1 MTTSSTSVAHYR
13 GFREQE
19 PRLLNAFTQ
28 APLSLFKFWVD
39 GTLVSVVEG
48 GEASGFEAAEALAK
62 HYKDAFRGS
71 PELIACIDR
80 AYTGIAVNA
89 TLELG
94 GRPWDAR
101 FFPTHD
107 SSRGVMGVVAI
118 LTDASDR
125 LTAFRVLRTLDIL
138 ASVSRCLARS
148 DDEQSFIREICSQ
161 IQQTRS
167 AAFVGLVDRAD
178 KAKTIQV
185 LTGEGPARAFFL
197 GQHLVWDA
205 VSKAGQSIASDAI
218 RTGRPQVA
226 NDLPASKDCEVW
238 YEAARQFGWSAAL
251 ALPLLSD
258 AASVGVLVLFG
269 ADPFD
274 RQEIPMWEHVATE
287 VIEGIVVLRERA
299 RQRQIAAERG
309 EVDDNYRRLVETA
322 FDIIIVHQDLK
333 VVDINA
339 AGVKHAGA
347 SGRDV
352 LIGAPLMSLIAGDD
366 RQRVLEALV
375 NAQALSAQAQGGLND
390 AAKPVEFKLLGL
402 NASITD
408 VEGVTVPIKHAGSLA
423 QLSVLRD
430 ISQRK
435 KQEKAL
441 FNAKASLDYA
451 QRVANM
457 GSVDLDVASGQ
468 AAWSENAFHILGV
481 DDQRPA
487 GEGFF
492 DVLGAAVGGEQEK
505 VRALLEHIRIKGAP
519 ADAEIRVGNGTLHKT
534 IHIHGIPIYE
544 GRGAANRIFFV
555 LQDLSELRMIERG
568 LKKTTD
574 RLRKAQEIGHLGDFE
589 IDIVNQ
595 QMWLS
600 QAACELLE
608 LRDTETHMSL
618 DAFYKRF
625 APTDHSIIL
634 SNINPVLAGNQ
645 DTFGADAMLAHRDRW
660 ISIEGSRTVS
670 DGELKIIGNVQ
681 DITDRKKVE
690 LNIKQSEARLKRAQQ
705 VARVWEFWWDIE
717 KDCITW
723 SETLSTILGVEPPMQ
738 TLTFDQFMSTMR
750 EQDRQAFKLAAHNT
764 FHHGVPGEVEYLQ
777 SLYSGATVRV
787 VSRWEVSRRNAQ
799 GEVVGISGIT
809 QDVTSLREA
818 QERVAYKERFH
829 VPSGLPNTQVA
840 LDRLAYLLSLGDDD
854 GGGFG
859 IVGLKLLGYK
869 KLRGL
874 LPADKVYGAIKQ
886 AAAESR
892 RAVPDIDLIAKLERG
907 QFIMLVRN
915 VTASS
920 LQAVAARIGGIWT
933 ERFSR
938 QEVGVAVSGVTTCVK
953 CPEEGADLE
962 GIVKLALHRLSDLA
976 S

>member
-1 MTTSSTSVAHYR
+1 MTASTSVAHYR
-13 GFREQE
+13 GFSEQE

-28 APLSLFKFWVD
+28 APLSLFKFWID

-48 GEASGFEAAEALAK
+48 GEASGFEASKALAK
-62 HYKDAFRGS
+62 HYKDAFRES
-71 PELIACIDR
+71 PELVSCIDR
-80 AYTGIAVNA
+80 AYSGAPVNT

-107 SSRGVMGVVAI
+107 STRGVMGVVAI

-148 DDEQSFIREICSQ
+148 DDEASFIHQICTQ
-161 IQQTRS
+161 IEQTRS
-167 AAFVGLVDRAD
+167 AAFIGLVDRRD
-178 KAKTIQV
+178 KTKAIQV
-185 LTGEGPARAFFL
+185 LTGEGRARDFFL
-197 GQHLVWDA
+197 TQNLVWDA
-205 VSKAGQSIASDAI
+205 VSKAGQSIASESI
-218 RTGRPQVA
+218 RTGRPQIA
-226 NDLPASKDCEVW
+226 NHLLGSKECEVW
-238 YEAARQFGWSAAL
+238 YDAARRFGWTAAM

-269 ADPFD
+269 TDSFES
-274 RQEIPMWEHVATE
+274 QEIPMWEHVATE
-287 VIEGIVVLRERA
+287 IIESIVVLRERA
-299 RQRQIAAERG
+299 RQKQIAAERG
-309 EVDDNYRRLVETA
+309 EAEDNYRRLVETA
-322 FDIIIVHQDLK
+322 FDIIIEHQDLK

-352 LIGAPLMSLIAGDD
+352 LIGAPLVSLIAAQD
-366 RQRVLEALV
+366 RQRVLETLLRTQEEGSV
-375 NAQALSAQAQGGLND
+375 D
-390 AAKPVEFKLLGL
+390 VAKPVEFKLLGL
-402 NASITD
+402 NGTVTD
-408 VEGVTVPIKHAGSLA
+408 VEGVTVPIKHAGTSA

-435 KQEKAL
+435 NQEKAL

-457 GSVDLDVASGQ
+457 GSVDLDVVSGK
-468 AAWSENAFHILGV
+468 AAWSANAFHILGFE
-481 DDQRPA
+481 DQRPTD
-487 GEGFF
+487 EGFF
-492 DVLGAAVGGEQEK
+492 DVLNAAIGDEQEK
-505 VRALLEHIRIKGAP
+505 LRVLLEHIRIKGAP
-519 ADAEIRVGNGTLHKT
+519 ADAEIRVGKGASHKT

-544 GRGAANRIFFV
+544 ERGAANRIFFV

-589 IDIVNQ
+589 IDIANQ
-595 QMWLS
+595 KMWLS
-600 QAACELLE
+600 QAASELLE
-608 LRDTETHMSL
+608 LRDADTEMSL
-618 DAFYKRF
+618 DAFYKGF
-625 APTDHSIIL
+625 SASDHAIIL
-634 SNINPVLAGNQ
+634 SNISPVLSGNQ
-645 DTFGADAMLAHRDRW
+645 DTFSADAMLAHRERW
-660 ISIEGSRTVS
+660 VSIEGSRTIS

-738 TLTFDQFMSTMR
+738 TLTFDQLMVTLR

-764 FHHGVPGEVEYLQ
+764 IHHGVPGEVEYLQ
-777 SLYSGATVRV
+777 SLYNGSKVRV
-787 VSRWEVSRRNAQ
+787 VSRWEASRRNAL
-799 GEVVGISGIT
+799 GEVVGIAGIT

-829 VPSGLPNTQVA
+829 FPTGLPNTQIA
-840 LDRLAYLLSLGDDD
+840 LDRLAYLLSVENAS
-854 GGGFG
+854 GGFG

-869 KLRGL
+869 KARGL
-874 LPADKVYGAIKQ
+874 LPEEQVYGAIKE
-886 AAAESR
+886 AATTTRKAFS
-892 RAVPDIDLIAKLERG
+892 DIDLVARMERG
-907 QFIMLVRN
+907 QFVVLVRN
-915 VTASS
+915 VTLSS
-920 LQAVAARIGGIWT
+920 LQEIATRIASIWT
-933 ERFSR
+933 EQFSR
-938 QEVGVAVSGVTTCVK
+938 LEAGIIVRGVTTSVK
-953 CPEEGADLE
+953 CPEESTDLD
-962 GIVKLALHRLSDLA
+962 GIVKLVLHRLSDLTT
-976 S
+976 